1 MIISI
6 IEAINNGA
14 ALLDV
19 APADM
24 GRIDLMM
31 SCLSI
36 IFPSSGK
43 HLMAENPHCSAT
55 FAENIAGKARIIRSP
70 ARQQKTRR
78 KAGFSLSAE
87 PIGQVMI
94 TEPSRDEPS

>member
-24 GRIDLMM
+24 GLIDLMM

-43 HLMAENPHCSAT
+43 YLMVENSHCSAT
-55 FAENIAGKARIIRSP
+55 FAENIAGKARIISGHAPTKNP
-70 ARQQKTRR
+70 AQGRVF
-78 KAGFSLSAE
+78 A
-87 PIGQVMI
+87 IGRTDMWG
-94 TEPSRDEPS
+94 